1 MTTMAWR
8 AAEVLAIVAT
18 IPPGR
23 VATYGQVAALAGQPR
38 HGRQVGR
45 LLATAPAVGLPW
57 HRVVAAGGRIA
68 LPRQGAAGREQVR
81 RLRGEG
87 IPVQRGRIDLAR
99 YQWQPGLDELLW
111 GAGFVPAGS

>member
-1 MTTMAWR
+1 MALR

-18 IPPGR
+18 IPSGR

-38 HGRQVGR
+38 HGRHVGR
-45 LLATAPAVGLPW
+45 LLATAPAGDLPW

-68 LPRQGAAGREQVR
+68 LPPQGAAGREQVR

-87 IPVQRGRIDLAR
+87 VPVQRGRIDLALH
-99 YQWQPGLDELLW
+99 QWQPALDELLW
-111 GAGFVPAGS
+111 GPGFAARDS